1 MAAVV
6 GDWEVMAAATD
17 GPNGYPWTAAR
28 GRSVDCQGTLPPV
41 VVRMSSAMQD
51 LQEKPSVWK
60 PQPVVLK
67 EGEADVSHASPGLE
81 RVEGCGA

>member
-17 GPNGYPWTAAR
+17 GPNGYLWAAAC

-41 VVRMSSAMQD
+41 VVRMSNAMQD
-51 LQEKPSVWK
+51 LKEKPSFWK

-67 EGEADVSHASPGLE
+67 EGEADVSRASPGLE
-81 RVEGCGA
+81 LVEGFGG